1 MLQGTCLEPY
11 TLVHYKSSTNLDDL
25 FVDEMEIT
33 CTCDKTA
40 SSMNVCLEH
49 YTNGSARDHQ
59 ISVHNKQTNLDD
71 LFVDEME
78 IVYRPAPE
86 QQITV
91 EIPDTP
97 PPPIFD
103 SRDPMSVTI
112 SRVSKLISS
121 DSTSQNFINLKL
133 RELFILNTRWYNIN
147 RLRLEAKRNGV
158 SFSSAL
164 SSQLTQLGSKR
175 RALVWKL
182 KRDYSIEHNLA
193 NHLEK
198 SFLKPFLH
206 HIFRIF
212 LK

>member
-1 MLQGTCLEPY
+1 MFRNY
-11 TLVHYKSSTNLDDL
+11 TLVPYKSSTNLDDP

-59 ISVHNKQTNLDD
+59 ISVDNKPTNLDD

-78 IVYRPAPE
+78 IVCTCAQATSSKRVCLEHYADRPAPE

-158 SFSSAL
+158 SFSSDL
-164 SSQLTQLGSKR
+164 LSQLTQLGNNVCGIFTTVILSN
-175 RALVWKL
+175 V
-182 KRDYSIEHNLA
+182 HA
-193 NHLEK
+193 NE
-198 SFLKPFLH
+198 
-206 HIFRIF
+206 
-212 LK
+212 